1 MRCQWIRGVA
11 AVAIAVTA
19 LSLATPASATPWGP
33 VTRDKDQASLITQFV
48 EWIGAVWSA
57 VSQPGLETPDPDAL
71 RFQCGSGPVLDRGCA
86 IDPNG

>member
-33 VTRDKDQASLITQFV
+33 VAQDKDQASLITQV
-48 EWIGAVWSA
+48 WEWIGAAWEA
-57 VSQPGLETPDPDAL
+57 VSGPEEETPEPDAL
-71 RFQCGSGPVLDRGCA
+71 RLQCSGPVLDRGCA